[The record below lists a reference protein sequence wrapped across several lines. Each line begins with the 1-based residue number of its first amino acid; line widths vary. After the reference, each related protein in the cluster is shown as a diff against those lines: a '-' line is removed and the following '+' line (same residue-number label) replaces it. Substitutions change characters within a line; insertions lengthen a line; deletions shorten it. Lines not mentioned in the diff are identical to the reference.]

1 MAGALL
7 QADRLTRHF
16 GSRVA
21 VQDVSLSV
29 GAGQIVSLLG
39 PNGAG
44 KTTTLRMLAG
54 LLSPT
59 TGSISID
66 GAAVPTGRTAELRRS
81 VGILTES
88 PGLWDGLTVRRNL
101 LTYARLY
108 GLADPEARVNQ
119 ALALV
124 DLADRADEPAGVLS
138 KGLKQRCALARAL
151 IHRPSIVL
159 LDEPTA
165 GLDPAAA
172 RQVRHLL
179 LQLRSDDRAVLVST
193 HNLAEAEELSDQI
206 VILNTRLLAV
216 GTPDGLRQGASSTAV
231 TIEFDGD
238 AARWS
243 DVARSQAS
251 SLSATGSRLKIALL
265 DPDAV
270 PDLVSALVAAG
281 ARIKQV
287 TSERR
292 TLEDVYLDLV
302 EPDR

>member
-1 MAGALL
+1 MAVALH
-7 QADRLTRHF
+7 ADRLTRTF

-21 VQDVSLSV
+21 VRDLSLSV
-29 GAGQIVSLLG
+29 SAGQIVSLLG

-66 GAAVPTGRTAELRRS
+66 GAPVSTDRTIELRRS
-81 VGILTES
+81 VGILTEA

-108 GLADPEARVNQ
+108 GLAEPEARVHDV
-119 ALALV
+119 LALV

-172 RQVRHLL
+172 RQVRQLL
-179 LQLRSDDRAVLVST
+179 LQLRNGHRAVLVST

-206 VILNTRLLAV
+206 AILKTRLLAV
-216 GTPDGLRQGASSTAV
+216 GSPDDLRQRGSSAEL

-243 DVARSQAS
+243 EVARPHAS
-251 SLSATGSRLKIALL
+251 SLSTTGSRLKIALL
-265 DPDAV
+265 DPMAV
-270 PDLVSALVAAG
+270 PDLVSALAAAG
-281 ARIKQV
+281 ARIMEV
-287 TSERR
+287 TSERK
-292 TLEDVYLDLV
+292 TLEDVYLELV
-302 EPDR
+302 EPD

>member
-1 MAGALL
+1 MAVALH
-7 QADRLTRHF
+7 ADRLTRTF
-16 GSRVA
+16 GARVA

-54 LLSPT
+54 LLPPT

-66 GAAVPTGRTAELRRS
+66 GVSVPTDRTAELRRS
-81 VGILTES
+81 VGILTEA
-88 PGLWDGLTVRRNL
+88 PGLWDRLTVRRNL

-108 GLADPEARVNQ
+108 GLADPEVRVNE

-159 LDEPTA
+159 LHEPPA

-172 RQVRHLL
+172 RRVRHLL
-179 LQLRSDDRAVLVST
+179 LRLRSDDRAVLVST
-193 HNLAEAEELSDQI
+193 HNLAEAEEISD
-206 VILNTRLLAV
+206 
-216 GTPDGLRQGASSTAV
+216 
-231 TIEFDGD
+231 
-238 AARWS
+238 
-243 DVARSQAS
+243 
-251 SLSATGSRLKIALL
+251 
-265 DPDAV
+265 
-270 PDLVSALVAAG
+270 
-281 ARIKQV
+281 
-287 TSERR
+287 
-292 TLEDVYLDLV
+292 
-302 EPDR
+302 

>member
-1 MAGALL
+1 
-7 QADRLTRHF
+7 
-16 GSRVA
+16 
-21 VQDVSLSV
+21 
-29 GAGQIVSLLG
+29 
-39 PNGAG
+39 
-44 KTTTLRMLAG
+44 
-54 LLSPT
+54 
-59 TGSISID
+59 
-66 GAAVPTGRTAELRRS
+66 
-81 VGILTES
+81 VGILTEA
-88 PGLWDGLTVRRNL
+88 PGLWDRLTVRRNL

-108 GLADPEARVNQ
+108 GLADPEVRVNE

-206 VILNTRLLAV
+206 AILNTRLLAI
-216 GTPDGLRQGASSTAV
+216 GTPDGLRQRTSSTAV

-238 AARWS
+238 ASKWS
-243 DVARSQAS
+243 DVARPAAS
-251 SLSATGSRLKIALL
+251 SVSVAGSRLKIAPL
-265 DPDAV
+265 DTDAV

-281 ARIKQV
+281 ARITQV

-292 TLEDVYLDLV
+292 TLEEVYLELMERD
-302 EPDR
+302 